1 MTSHI
6 WQSGTNVIVKM
17 EYAHRSHER
26 HDLKEILQLQ
36 SALAGVKPQRT
47 CHLLDKSVAGIA
59 PGQAGGPP
67 CTKSTK
73 LRGILHLFHLCWA
86 ELSLVDHQPS
96 TCGCRT

>member
-36 SALAGVKPQRT
+36 SALAGVKAQRT
-47 CHLLDKSVAGIA
+47 HVPLA
-59 PGQAGGPP
+59 
-67 CTKSTK
+67 
-73 LRGILHLFHLCWA
+73 
-86 ELSLVDHQPS
+86 
-96 TCGCRT
+96 